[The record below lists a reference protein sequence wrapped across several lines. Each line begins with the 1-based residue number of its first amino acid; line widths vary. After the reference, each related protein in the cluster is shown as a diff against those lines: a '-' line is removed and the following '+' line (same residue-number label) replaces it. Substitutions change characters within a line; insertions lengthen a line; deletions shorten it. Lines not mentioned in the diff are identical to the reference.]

1 MWRRCALVVT
11 RRRVYSTQ
19 VGFGALGVDSRVVSA
34 LETEFGI
41 TTASAMQEQLLR
53 AMDTATNN
61 VLVRQHT
68 GSGKTLAVAAGML
81 SLAVREH
88 DALRT
93 LGLDEASA
101 LGVQQA
107 NTVVVVPNRE
117 LAFQIEGWISRLV
130 AVAYPQLPR
139 QKVVGRFV
147 SGAPYEAQQR
157 GVLRRHGVP
166 AIVVGTP
173 RCLLELAFPGE
184 GAPLLALR
192 APELLQVMAE
202 KPPAEWA
209 ACAGKGAEALR
220 GVRRLVL
227 DEVDGMLRLPNR
239 HATERQKQLRKDKP
253 KPGQVFVDRLLAT
266 LHVTDIAK
274 ALRPPPA
281 PTPTPLPASNAR
293 GWQKAGDRELAR
305 KSTVSAAPAPS
316 RQQQTSIVGGH
327 SLQIVAV
334 SATANKDVRNW
345 MVHRGWMT
353 ARPLMIDNA
362 DAGVGV
368 PAQTTHH
375 CLVIENDRAIRN
387 LRPRDSSR
395 AEADALK
402 EEDEA
407 EPPSTAE
414 PPLPMMEQMAEV
426 AANVIRELQPRGS
439 VVIFTRSDASTAQ
452 FGRVL
457 EAHGVAARD
466 IMTRFDAELGQQ
478 IDAAKGKEFL
488 DAQEKYASAPASP
501 ELHVFLA
508 TEEAARGLDLPDAS
522 LVLILDIPKSVASY
536 AHLAGRTARFGQP
549 GTVVTVVPVG
559 RLGWFE
565 SKMRAIYAAL
575 NITPKKADF
584 IQH

>member
-11 RRRVYSTQ
+11 RRRLYSTQ

-41 TTASAMQEQLLR
+41 TAASAMQAQLLR
-53 AMDTATNN
+53 ATDAATDN

-88 DALRT
+88 DALRS

-101 LGVQQA
+101 LAVQQA

-117 LAFQIEGWISRLV
+117 LAFQIEGWISRLL

-139 QKVVGRFV
+139 ARVVGRFV

-173 RCLLELAFPGE
+173 RCLLELAYPEE
-184 GAPLLALR
+184 GAAVLALR

-209 ACAGKGAEALR
+209 ACAGGGAEALR

-266 LHVTDIAK
+266 LHVTNIAK
-274 ALRPPPA
+274 ALRPPPP
-281 PTPTPLPASNAR
+281 PTPTPPASNAR
-293 GWQKAGDRELAR
+293 GWQKAADRELAR
-305 KSTVSAAPAPS
+305 GSLAPAP
-316 RQQQTSIVGGH
+316 RQQQTNIVSGH

-353 ARPLMIDNA
+353 ARPLMIDND

-402 EEDEA
+402 EEEEEGESPA
-407 EPPSTAE
+407 GPQ
-414 PPLPMMEQMAEV
+414 PLPMMEQMAEV
-426 AANVIRELQPRGS
+426 AANVIHELRPRGS

-457 EAHGVAARD
+457 EAHGVVARD

-478 IDAAKGKEFL
+478 IDAAKGKAFV
-488 DAQEKYASAPASP
+488 DAQEKYATTPAPAAP

-565 SKMRAIYAAL
+565 SKMRGIYAAL